1 MMNHMIRALNNS
13 QNTMIESPTG
23 SGKSLAL
30 LCAALGWRRSFI
42 ERRWHSKERAPEIV
56 ERFIKHNSL
65 PGFLNDDPFAIMNL
79 SSKSIKKAPEATT
92 TPSSLD
98 GSTAV
103 ASAEPSVP
111 PSKSETDIDA
121 NDSNISNF
129 FAAESKS
136 RYFSSQNSQDS
147 SDMKDAGN
155 KNAAKST
162 KSKVSKAREKAI
174 LKAARAQLPKTVEY
188 ILQMAKTQIPAS
200 LNQEDIDI
208 LTHYQENYSRPMY
221 TPRIYFGS
229 RTHKQV
235 SQLIDELR
243 RKTPYRVPMAVLG
256 SRKQMCIHKKVKEAE
271 CVDDQCS
278 ELRDAKKCV
287 PFAKFYNLFM
297 HPSFARDG
305 ENEIWDIEDIVKL
318 GKDLNAC
325 PYYASRELTS
335 SAHIVFCPYN
345 YILDPGVRS
354 AVGISLEEDI
364 VILDEAHNIEGA
376 ARDAAS
382 QEITDIQLEIISL
395 ECEKLIR
402 KGVLVGTYLR
412 TASMAERIL
421 SWLQSK
427 FNVYE
432 FHDCEIRTSVWPK
445 NDMPLDSVLAQ
456 LGFTSQFVKQFE
468 GDCNAL
474 EYHIKLYTS
483 KDMHFLRDISS
494 LRDSSYSESLENE
507 DQHAVVIDHTEN
519 EHDYPKKELS
529 HLSEGSMRLLKGLL
543 RVLKHVVG
551 NDSRFKDDYR
561 VARIRQQNPAR
572 TSSAAHRNWKSKTDF
587 PNWYPS
593 SINTLAFWAMNPGI
607 VFSEI
612 ANVSR
617 SIVLTS
623 GTLSPLDSYASELQT
638 EFASTL
644 EANHVVDSSRFR
656 AMCIKFGASGRLLEG
671 KYKNVDMLSY
681 QDDLGQAVTSIA
693 ARCPDGMLVFV
704 TSYSLM
710 SKLLSRW
717 KLTGHL
723 AKIGAHKEVFTEMQG
738 GSKEEF
744 DVLLSQYCD
753 YMKKS
758 KGSSLP
764 LKRGAIMFAVYRGKV
779 SEGID
784 FSDHLC
790 RTIVNIGIP
799 YPAFKDVKVAL
810 KREYND
816 SRRKTQLQSPSSS
829 AAALL
834 SGAKWYDIQAFRAIN
849 QAFGR
854 CLRHKRDWGAIIML
868 DSRLALPWNSMQL
881 SKWIRQHIRVYD
893 DFDQAKQDLEDF
905 YGTLVEDDLITH
917 KFAELSLE

>member
-1 MMNHMIRALNNS
+1 MIRALNNS

-56 ERFIKHNSL
+56 E
-65 PGFLNDDPFAIMNL
+65 
-79 SSKSIKKAPEATT
+79 
-92 TPSSLD
+92 
-98 GSTAV
+98 
-103 ASAEPSVP
+103 
-111 PSKSETDIDA
+111 
-121 NDSNISNF
+121 
-129 FAAESKS
+129 
-136 RYFSSQNSQDS
+136 
-147 SDMKDAGN
+147 
-155 KNAAKST
+155 
-162 KSKVSKAREKAI
+162 
-174 LKAARAQLPKTVEY
+174 
-188 ILQMAKTQIPAS
+188 
-200 LNQEDIDI
+200 
-208 LTHYQENYSRPMY
+208 RPMY

-456 LGFTSQFVKQFE
+456 LGFTSQF
-468 GDCNAL
+468 
-474 EYHIKLYTS
+474 
-483 KDMHFLRDISS
+483 
-494 LRDSSYSESLENE
+494 
-507 DQHAVVIDHTEN
+507 
-519 EHDYPKKELS
+519 
-529 HLSEGSMRLLKGLL
+529 GSMRLLKGLL

-612 ANVSR
+612 ASVSR